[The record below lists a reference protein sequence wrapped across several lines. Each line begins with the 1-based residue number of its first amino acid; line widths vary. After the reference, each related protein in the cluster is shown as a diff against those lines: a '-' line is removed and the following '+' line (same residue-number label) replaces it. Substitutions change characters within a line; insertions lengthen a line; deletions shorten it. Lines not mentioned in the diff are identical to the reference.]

1 MEWEEGV
8 KMMTATFAFARM
20 VADEFGEE
28 KALELMG
35 RWSTAFAQQGMTQ
48 KKQELGIT
56 GTSPKDLYNC
66 FSAYDAQFGLVY
78 EIEKETDDYILHR
91 IKNCGMP
98 QTCLNSGWDCKKI
111 CETIIYPL
119 CDNVS
124 PIISPDLKWEV
135 VEFNPDI
142 TKGCAYKISYKQP

>member
-1 MEWEEGV
+1 
-8 KMMTATFAFARM
+8 MMSATFVFAKM
-20 VADEFGEE
+20 VADTFGKDEALKIME
-28 KALELMG
+28 KWATG
-35 RWSTAFAQQGMTQ
+35 FAQMGMQQ

-56 GTSPKDLYNC
+56 GTTPKDLYNC
-66 FSAYDAQFGLVY
+66 FSAYDAQFGLKY
-78 EIEKETDDYILHR
+78 EIEEETAEYIMHR

-98 QTCLNSGWDCKKI
+98 QTCLNSGWDCREI

-119 CDNVS
+119 CDKVA

-142 TKGCAYKISYKQP
+142 RKGCAYKISYKKKD